1 MKKPESTILS
11 AFGKPDVERKVDSI
25 VVYSYEKMRVFEGVG
40 KLYSKVHFTLEQV
53 SEDDLNVV
61 AVTLDPSS
69 VVFYKAA
76 ASIDAA
82 VREASNKPTGELVAS
97 DYEKVTILKLN
108 DEAMTKVPKSLEKL
122 TQLRELHLWKNQLT
136 YLKFLEDLTQLTKL
150 DLDSNKLIDV
160 KSLEKLTQLEN
171 LDLRNN
177 PDLTKARIAELQR
190 ALPKCKILD

>member
-1 MKKPESTILS
+1 
-11 AFGKPDVERKVDSI
+11 
-25 VVYSYEKMRVFEGVG
+25 
-40 KLYSKVHFTLEQV
+40 
-53 SEDDLNVV
+53 
-61 AVTLDPSS
+61 
-69 VVFYKAA
+69 
-76 ASIDAA
+76 
-82 VREASNKPTGELVAS
+82 
-97 DYEKVTILKLN
+97 
-108 DEAMTKVPKSLEKL
+108 MTKVPKSLEKL

-136 YLKFLEDLTQLTKL
+136 DLKFLEDLTQLTKL